1 MWYHGQNSTY
11 AAIIQRY
18 GPLLNETEV
27 ERFPFGTPPRPIR
40 SEGAFQAY
48 FCEFVRIRVRRA
60 LRVGFEHLSPLSE
73 RQLVKVTL
81 EYGTQ
86 GRIDDNFKPNTAF
99 VLDNPEDP
107 NPVNRAPGDIRVSW
121 KWNSS
126 YGHSRDPLLRREYYK
141 VMAQVDFD
149 MCQHGA
155 RHAYVMTDTEFVAIK
170 RLDENGQLAVAEAIP
185 WTSGGVGQPS
195 VLLGL
200 WYLGMLAVEEDTWS
214 L

>member
-1 MWYHGQNSTY
+1 M
-11 AAIIQRY
+11 
-18 GPLLNETEV
+18 
-27 ERFPFGTPPRPIR
+27 
-40 SEGAFQAY
+40 FQAY

-107 NPVNRAPGDIRVSW
+107 NPVNRAPGGDIRVSW
-121 KWNSS
+121 KWKSS

-141 VMAQVDFD
+141 VMAQVNFD

-155 RHAYVMTDTEFVAIK
+155 RHAYIMTDTEFVAIK

-200 WYLGMLAVEEDTWS
+200 WYLGMLAAEEDTWS